1 MSLPMI
7 PSRVVLAPMAGGP
20 GTPELVAAVSDAGGF
35 GFLPS
40 GYLSLE
46 RFAQDL
52 ARLRSLTSRS
62 FGVNVFVPAG
72 PDAARLAAAEAYAE
86 RVAAWA
92 RPSGLPTAGPVYT
105 DDEFQAKVDL
115 LLRQPPAAVSF
126 AFGVPDEPVVEA
138 FRRAKVAVMVTVT
151 TPEEA
156 ALAERAGADALV
168 VQGAEAG
175 AHQGGWLPVVGD
187 PIGLLPLLQLVTDA
201 TTLPVVAAGG
211 IATGGGIAAVLA
223 LGAEAAMLGTAF
235 LRCTEAGTSSAHATA
250 LGEAAN
256 GTTLT
261 RAFTGRSAR
270 AIRNEFVEALGQY
283 APAAYP
289 EVHMATAPLR
299 VEARRRGDAQ
309 RTHLWAGQA
318 FRLSREIPA
327 AQLLEELVQETRRAS
342 ERGLTRSPARES
354 G

>member
-1 MSLPMI
+1 MSLPTVL
-7 PSRVVLAPMAGGP
+7 SRVVLAPMAGGP
-20 GTPELVAAVSDAGGF
+20 GTPELVAAVSDAGGL

-40 GYLSLE
+40 GYLPLA

-52 ARLRSLTSRS
+52 ATLRSLTSRS
-62 FGVNVFVPAG
+62 FGVNLFVPAG
-72 PDAARLAAAEAYAE
+72 PDPDRLARAEAYAE
-86 RVAAWA
+86 RVSAWA
-92 RPSGLPTAGPVYT
+92 RPSGLPMADPVYT

-115 LLRQPPAAVSF
+115 LLRQPPAVVSF
-126 AFGVPDEPVVEA
+126 AFGLPEEPVVEA
-138 FRRAKVAVMVTVT
+138 FRRAKVAVLVTVT

-156 ALAERAGADALV
+156 VLAERGGADALV

-175 AHQGGWLPVVGD
+175 AHQGGWLPVRGD

-201 TTLPVVAAGG
+201 TALPVVAAGG

-235 LRCTEAGTSSAHATA
+235 LRCTEAGTSPAHAIA
-250 LGEAAN
+250 LGEAVS

-270 AIRNEFVEALGQY
+270 AIRNDFVEALDQY

-318 FRLSREIPA
+318 FRLARELPA
-327 AQLLEELVQETRRAS
+327 ARLVDELVHETSAARA
-342 ERGLTRSPARES
+342 R
-354 G
+354 

>member
-1 MSLPMI
+1 MSLPTI

-20 GTPELVAAVSDAGGF
+20 GTPELVAAVSNAGGL

-40 GYLSLE
+40 GYLSAE
-46 RFAQDL
+46 RLAQDL
-52 ARLRSLTSRS
+52 VTLRALTACS
-62 FGVNVFVPAG
+62 FGVNLFVPAG
-72 PDAARLAAAEAYAE
+72 PDPGRLADAEAYAK
-86 RVAAWA
+86 RVAVWS
-92 RPSGLPTAGPVYT
+92 RLSGLPMAGPVYT

-115 LLRQPPAAVSF
+115 LLREPPAVVSF
-126 AFGVPDEPVVEA
+126 AFGLPEQPIVEA
-138 FRRAKVAVMVTVT
+138 FRQANVAVMITVT
-151 TPEEA
+151 TPQEA

-175 AHQGGWLPVVGD
+175 AHQGGWLPVRGD
-187 PIGLLPLLQLVTDA
+187 PIGLLALLQLVTDA
-201 TTLPVVAAGG
+201 TTLPVLAAGG

-235 LRCTEAGTSSAHATA
+235 LRCNEAGTSPAHAIA
-250 LGEAAN
+250 LGEAVS

-270 AIRNEFVEALGQY
+270 AIRNDFVEALDQY
-283 APAAYP
+283 APEAYP

-309 RTHLWAGQA
+309 RMHLWAGQA
-318 FRLSREIPA
+318 FRLARELPA
-327 AQLLEELVQETRRAS
+327 ARLVDELVNETRCARA
-342 ERGLTRSPARES
+342 R
-354 G
+354 